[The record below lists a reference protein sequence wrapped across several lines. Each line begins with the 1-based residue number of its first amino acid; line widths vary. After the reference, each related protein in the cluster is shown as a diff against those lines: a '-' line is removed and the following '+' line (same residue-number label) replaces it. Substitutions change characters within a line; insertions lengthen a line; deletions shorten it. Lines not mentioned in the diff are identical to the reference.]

1 MTQFVVP
8 LDSPLAADPDRFG
21 PKAANQ
27 ARLGHIGLPTPG
39 GFCLGADAYQY
50 QIKELGLADKQRELD
65 LSDYEVARKL
75 TNEIRLGLYTQPI
88 APVIRE
94 EILQARKELVE
105 KTGDLIVVRSSALIE
120 DREGTSFAG
129 QFESFLGLENEEQF
143 LTTVAACWAA
153 LWSPRALRY
162 MDGHTLN
169 PADTSMA
176 ILVQP
181 LVDAIASGGGISK
194 TAEGGSSVSATW
206 GLGEAIAQ
214 GEVVPD
220 RYDMNADGVIIDKVA
235 GWKDHSIKCVHHHS
249 APSNH
254 AHGAEMA
261 SKHCLNE
268 EQVLEL
274 GKMMERSE
282 ELMGGPVEVEWA
294 MDKIGIKMLQAR
306 PLNIAPVTV
315 PDEIWKRRPG
325 LRGHPGGIGW
335 ATGKACV
342 INCECELGRVGPGD
356 VLVTTVAGPALSQ
369 ILPRVAGVVAEL
381 GGSTSH
387 LASLARERG
396 IPMVLGVMDATNKIP
411 DGGLVAVDGVAGM
424 VRWTA

>member
-1 MTQFVVP
+1 MSQFVIP
-8 LDSPLAADPDRFG
+8 LHSPLAADADRFG

-27 ARLGHIGLPTPG
+27 ARLGHAGLPTPG
-39 GFCLGADAYQY
+39 GFCFGADAYRY
-50 QIKELGLADKQRELD
+50 QIKEIGFEALQAELD
-65 LSDYEVARKL
+65 LSNYEVSRKL
-75 TNEIRLGLYTQPI
+75 TNQIRLGLYTTPI
-88 APVIRE
+88 ASAIRD
-94 EILQARKELVE
+94 EILQAREDLIKE
-105 KTGDLIVVRSSALIE
+105 TGDLIVVRSSALIE

-129 QFESFLGLENEEQF
+129 QFESFLGIENETDF
-143 LTTVAACWAA
+143 LTTVQACWAA

-169 PADTSMA
+169 PADTAMA

-181 LVDAIASGGGISK
+181 LVDAIASGGGISQ
-194 TAEGGSSVSATW
+194 TADGGMSVSATW

-220 RYDMNADGVIIDKVA
+220 RYDMNADLEVIDKVA

-249 APSNH
+249 APTTQ
-254 AHGAEMA
+254 AVGKEMA
-261 SKHCLNE
+261 SKHCLSE
-268 EQVLEL
+268 DQVKEI
-274 GKMMERSE
+274 GRMMVISE
-282 ELMGGPVEVEWA
+282 ELMGMPVEVEWA
-294 MDKIGIKMLQAR
+294 MDEVGIKMLQAR
-306 PLNIAPVTV
+306 PLNVAPVTV

-356 VLVTTVAGPALSQ
+356 ILITTVAGPALSQ